1 MSYYGNNNSN
11 QYSGSNSNSNW
22 NSRPGGG
29 IEEVDLSSGGYPPA
43 QSDHFA
49 GPGAGGPPAYG
60 HPNQQPPQA
69 WQRPGIS
76 GQINAATTKH
86 YNDFLEQQGIPAISP
101 EDMQILRECGRESL
115 YFRCLP
121 LTAALCGGLVF
132 AARTRPN
139 FQPKWLHYMGATFLG
154 YFVGKVSYRGTCET
168 KLINSRSNSPFVN
181 AIRKK
186 RGLYVEEFNSD
197 GTGPAGDMPAFESD
211 WTTQGAQSSSQSPN
225 TYGIG
230 EFDRE
235 EKPQPYSAWNSRGG
249 GNNGGRAG
257 PFGNQGG
264 DFDDSLQDGQPSGR
278 ASSTSYDDLRQR
290 NRATYKG

>member
-1 MSYYGNNNSN
+1 MGKLRKEAKNGVKS
-11 QYSGSNSNSNW
+11 
-22 NSRPGGG
+22 
-29 IEEVDLSSGGYPPA
+29 
-43 QSDHFA
+43 
-49 GPGAGGPPAYG
+49 
-60 HPNQQPPQA
+60 QPFHSA
-69 WQRPGIS
+69 
-76 GQINAATTKH
+76 
-86 YNDFLEQQGIPAISP
+86 
-101 EDMQILRECGRESL
+101 
-115 YFRCLP
+115 
-121 LTAALCGGLVF
+121 
-132 AARTRPN
+132 
-139 FQPKWLHYMGATFLG
+139 GATFLG

-186 RGLYVEEFNSD
+186 RGLYVEGAYLILVLTFLFDDFVCLKTEFNSD

-249 GNNGGRAG
+249 GGNNGGRAG

-290 NRATYKG
+290 NRATYKGWIELVENISVNVKTP